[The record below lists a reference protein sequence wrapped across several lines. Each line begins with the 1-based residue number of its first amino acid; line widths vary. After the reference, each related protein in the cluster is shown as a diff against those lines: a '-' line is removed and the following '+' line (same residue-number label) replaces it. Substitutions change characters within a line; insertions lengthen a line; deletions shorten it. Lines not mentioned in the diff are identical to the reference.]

1 MEITVETTVK
11 APLHKVW
18 EALTKAEHITGWNF
32 ASDDWHC
39 PASEIDLRPGGRF
52 RHRMEAKDGSMG
64 FDMEGA
70 FTRIDEQER
79 MDFTL
84 DDGRKVSV
92 MCNLTPEGVHV
103 TEIFEAENTF
113 PPEQQKDGWQSILDS
128 FRRYVE
134 RTQ

>member
-18 EALTKAEHITGWNF
+18 EAWTKPEHITGWNF

-39 PASEIDLRPGGRF
+39 PASELELRPGGRF
-52 RHRMEAKDGSMG
+52 CHRMEAKDGSMG
-64 FDMEGA
+64 FDMEGE
-70 FTRIDEQER
+70 FTHVAEHERI
-79 MDFTL
+79 DFTL
-84 DDGRKVSV
+84 GDGRKVSV
-92 MCNLTPEGVHV
+92 MFNLTPEGVHV
-103 TEIFEAENTF
+103 TEIFEAENVF
-113 PPEQQKDGWQSILDS
+113 PPEQQKDGWQSILVS